1 MTVRLELIFRALI
14 STLNVSRSK
23 ENALDIIYE
32 YFKIQINR
40 LTQYGILNQ
49 MKYKKE
55 NRKRR
60 ESMFETLGQYIKTGP
75 WTDEE
80 DLLVIRLVEINGP
93 QKWTHIA
100 EHLPG
105 RIGKQCRERWHN
117 HLNPDIKKISWTE
130 EEEWLLFLLHKKL
143 GNRWAKMTKYLVGRT
158 DNSIKNHWNSSMKK
172 KIVMFTN
179 RYNLYASEFDH
190 FHDCS
195 IIPKTPS
202 TNSKRKRGRR
212 ANHEGESFSSIPCM
226 IAHNKIL
233 EQALAAYYKASSVE
247 HRVEFES
254 IESRKEF
261 ERRDTTSSPTLGEQL
276 TEIKSIPKIT
286 IQEPMEMEESP
297 QFYPAVG
304 ELFATP
310 GRDKFCFSPDRRSPW
325 TAKFYTDICNNC
337 NVNQELTPMNMKSP
351 ESFHSVSPSNFLS
364 LSPLLNI

>member
-1 MTVRLELIFRALI
+1 
-14 STLNVSRSK
+14 
-23 ENALDIIYE
+23 
-32 YFKIQINR
+32 
-40 LTQYGILNQ
+40 

-80 DLLVIRLVEINGP
+80 DHLVIRLVEINGP

-212 ANHEGESFSSIPCM
+212 ANHEGMEFTSIPCM

-233 EQALAAYYKASSVE
+233 EQALDSYYKAGDVE
-247 HRVEFES
+247 NR
-254 IESRKEF
+254 IEIENRKPV
-261 ERRDTTSSPTLGEQL
+261 SSPSLGE
-276 TEIKSIPKIT
+276 TKTIPKIT
-286 IQEPMEMEESP
+286 IQEPMDVEESP
-297 QFYPAVG
+297 MFYPAVG

-310 GRDKFCFSPDRRSPW
+310 SRDKFCFSPDRRSPW
-325 TAKFYTDICNNC
+325 TARFYTEICNNC
-337 NVNQELTPMNMKSP
+337 TLNKEATPMNMKSP
-351 ESFHSVSPSNFLS
+351 ESFHSVSPSHFLS
-364 LSPLLNI
+364 LSPLINI